1 MNFIPEKQVH
11 NLFGNGG
18 YTFNDIVSTTFIN
31 PETGGKE
38 TTYTNIDGNWN
49 ANGRLMLNLPLRN
62 IKFSVFSM
70 TFAGYNHTNGF
81 SNGEKNLSRRTNLG
95 QNLGLNYRSDVIDFG
110 IRGNINYNNVRNSL
124 EGQQNQEY
132 FNYNASANT
141 IIYLPYDFSIG
152 SDITYN
158 TNSGYSGGFEQEGGC
173 GTLPA
178 ETALQTKTAPCV
190 SRYTIFTT
198 TQQHRPQRHVQ
209 LFGTPRP
216 IR

>member
-11 NLFGNGG
+11 NLFVTRL
-18 YTFNDIVSTTFIN
+18 YVQRYRFNNNHRSRN
-31 PETGGKE
+31 RRKE

-81 SNGEKNLSRRTNLG
+81 SNGENLSRRTNLG

-124 EGQQNQEY
+124 KG
-132 FNYNASANT
+132 SRIRNT
-141 IIYLPYDFSIG
+141 SITTHRPTP
-152 SDITYN
+152 SST
-158 TNSGYSGGFEQEGGC
+158 C
-173 GTLPA
+173 P
-178 ETALQTKTAPCV
+178 
-190 SRYTIFTT
+190 TIFLS
-198 TQQHRPQRHVQ
+198 RA
-209 LFGTPRP
+209 
-216 IR
+216 I